1 MNVYGNFQGV
11 ATGSLEVINLSDKIQ
26 FDYFLP
32 KYSYVN
38 SMELKQ
44 FGQFT
49 LNTKDL
55 QVANGKKYF
64 FIAASHSL
72 FPQYI

>member
-1 MNVYGNFQGV
+1 M
-11 ATGSLEVINLSDKIQ
+11 ATGSLEVINHNEKMD

-38 SMELKQ
+38 SMEKKQ

-49 LNTKDL
+49 LNMKDL
-55 QVANGKKYF
+55 RVNNGRLYF
-64 FIAASHSL
+64 FIGASHSL
-72 FPQYI
+72 FP

>member
-1 MNVYGNFQGV
+1 M
-11 ATGSLEVINLSDKIQ
+11 D

-38 SMELKQ
+38 SMEKKQ

-49 LNTKDL
+49 LNMKDL
-55 QVANGKKYF
+55 RVNNGRLYF
-64 FIAASHSL
+64 FIGASHSL
-72 FPQYI
+72 FPQYIQISDQKLICST